1 MMGAAAI
8 RSRWEAS
15 MSQDEPWLVPF
26 DEVYR
31 QLAGPVYR
39 FCLSQ
44 VGDPAAAEDVAA
56 QAFASAFAAYERV
69 RPDPAGLR
77 PWLFRIARNAA
88 IDHHRRSRRTVR
100 LLARLS
106 GRDRPSSVEEVVEMR
121 EDVRMVVAAFSRLST
136 RDRTLVGLRLAGDLT
151 APEIAAVI
159 GASES
164 GARKATQR
172 ALRHLREGAGR

>member
-1 MMGAAAI
+1 MGAAAI

-44 VGDPAAAEDVAA
+44 VGDPVAAEDVAA
-56 QAFASAFAAYERV
+56 QAFASAFAAYDRV
-69 RPDPAGLR
+69 RPDPPGLR
-77 PWLFRIARNAA
+77 AWLFRIARNAA
-88 IDHHRRSRRTVR
+88 IDHHRRAGRATR
-100 LLARLS
+100 LVARLA
-106 GRDRPSSVEEVVEMR
+106 GHERAASVEEVAELR
-121 EDVRMVVAAFSRLST
+121 EDVRKVVAAFSRLPS
-136 RDRTLVGLRLAGDLT
+136 RDRMLVGLRLAGDLT
-151 APEIAAVI
+151 AAEIAAVV
-159 GASES
+159 GVSES

-172 ALRHLREGAGR
+172 ALRRLREEVRE